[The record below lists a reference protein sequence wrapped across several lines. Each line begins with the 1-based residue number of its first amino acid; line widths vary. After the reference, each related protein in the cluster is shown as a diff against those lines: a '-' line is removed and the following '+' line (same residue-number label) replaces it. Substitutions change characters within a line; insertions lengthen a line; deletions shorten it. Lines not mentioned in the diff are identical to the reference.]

1 MTDEIARI
9 DIEGLQNDGLENVRL
24 ENDGSIIKDLDID
37 GWKMTDGQ

>member
-1 MTDEIARI
+1 LTDEIARV

-24 ENDGSIIKDLDID
+24 EYDGSKIKD